1 MLPDIFLPDITDLV
15 IEDDE
20 PVDNIQSAKQQ
31 RLLVEPLYTSKPI
44 DHPFLADANVG
55 LFYAVE
61 QPPLV
66 PDAFLSVGVTAPE
79 DWSKK
84 ENRSYFFWQ
93 FGKAPDVA
101 IEVVSNRR
109 GNELGSKVQD
119 YARIGITYYAVFDPL
134 RQLQT
139 EMGDQLLQVFA
150 LNQGRYISLEGNW
163 LESVQLGLTLWQ
175 GEFETC
181 QGTWLR
187 WSDRNGNV
195 VATGA
200 ERAEQAEA
208 EARQAEAEARQ
219 AEAQVRQAEAQTR
232 QAEIRA
238 NEAEARS
245 QALADRLRAMG
256 IDPDTL

>member
-15 IEDDE
+15 IEDNE

-44 DHPFLADANVG
+44 DPPFLADANVG

-134 RQLQT
+134 RQLQA

-150 LNQGRYISLEGNW
+150 LTQGRYEPLESNW

-195 VATGA
+195 VLTGA

-208 EARQAEAEARQ
+208 QARQAEAQTRQAEAEARQ
-219 AEAQVRQAEAQTR
+219 AEAQKR

>member
-1 MLPDIFLPDITDLV
+1 MLPDIFIPDITDLV

-31 RLLVEPLYTSKPI
+31 RLLVEPLYTSRPI
-44 DHPFLADANVG
+44 DPPFLADANVG

-134 RQLQT
+134 RQLQA

-150 LNQGRYISLEGNW
+150 LTQGRYEPLDSNW
-163 LESVQLGLTLWQ
+163 LESIQLGLTLWQ

-208 EARQAEAEARQ
+208 QARQ
-219 AEAQVRQAEAQTR
+219 AEAQMR

-256 IDPDTL
+256 INPDEV

>member
-1 MLPDIFLPDITDLV
+1 MLPDIFLPDVTALV
-15 IEDDE
+15 IDDDK

-31 RLLVEPLYTSKPI
+31 RLLVEPLYTTQPL
-44 DHPFLADANVG
+44 DPPFIADANVG
-55 LFYAVE
+55 LFYAIE

-66 PDAFLSVGVTAPE
+66 PDVFLSMGVTAPD

-101 IEVVSNRR
+101 IEIVSNRR
-109 GNELGSKVQD
+109 GNELGSKLHD
-119 YARIGITYYAVFDPL
+119 YARIGVTYYAVFDPL
-134 RQLQT
+134 RQLQA

-150 LNQGRYISLEGNW
+150 LTQGRYVPLEGNW
-163 LESVQLGLTLWQ
+163 LEAIQLGLTLWQ

-181 QGTWLR
+181 HSTWLR
-187 WSDRNGNV
+187 WTNRKGDV
-195 VATGA
+195 VPTGA
-200 ERAEQAEA
+200 ERAAQAEA
-208 EARQAEAEARQ
+208 QMRQAEAEARQ
-219 AEAQVRQAEAQTR
+219 ANM
-232 QAEIRA
+232 RA

-245 QALADRLRAMG
+245 QALANHLRTIG